1 MTKTITIRNN
11 EKDSQFETEA
21 EGGLALAAYH
31 REGDV
36 ITFTHTEVP
45 EEAEGQGIGGTLAR
59 AALDFARA
67 EKLKVVPMCQFIAAF
82 IKRHHEYRDLV
93 PEEHQHRVK

>member
-1 MTKTITIRNN
+1 MTESIKVRNN
-11 EKDSQFETEA
+11 EKEAQFETEV
-21 EGGLALAAYH
+21 EGGVALAAYH

-59 AALDFARA
+59 AALDFARS
-67 EKLKVVPMCQFIAAF
+67 EKLKVVPMCHFIASY
-82 IKRHHEYRDLV
+82 IKRHGEYRDLV
-93 PEEHQHRVK
+93 PEEHQHRVE